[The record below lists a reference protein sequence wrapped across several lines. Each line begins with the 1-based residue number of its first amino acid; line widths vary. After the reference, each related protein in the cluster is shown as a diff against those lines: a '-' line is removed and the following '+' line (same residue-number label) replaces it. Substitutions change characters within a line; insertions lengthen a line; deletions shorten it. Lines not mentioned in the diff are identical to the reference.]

1 MPDFCV
7 GRILSL
13 VPQICKGAK
22 QPDTYWKIFNNQ
34 SCRVEMWY
42 SARASLSP
50 SLSSGLDTYCRLR
63 RLSRRRGPV
72 NCSSETVESC
82 VLRAAPCSL
91 TSVLGTGPDAIS
103 LLRYP
108 NMKCH
113 CPVVSAMQLDHNNS
127 ATMIEAES
135 KFVYLIKH
143 DPHGV
148 KTRLM
153 IGKVASMDGCLRS
166 ARFSIREALLFN
178 HIRTRSARV
187 PSLSIDPIGL
197 PMASH

>member
-1 MPDFCV
+1 MLV
-7 GRILSL
+7 GYCHWSLKYAKGLSSQTPIGRLSTTSL
-13 VPQICKGAK
+13 VVYRRG
-22 QPDTYWKIFNNQ
+22 NLRE
-34 SCRVEMWY
+34 RV
-42 SARASLSP
+42 SLLASL
-50 SLSSGLDTYCRLR
+50 LGWIHTCRLR

-91 TSVLGTGPDAIS
+91 TSVPGTGPDTIS

-135 KFVYLIKH
+135 KFVYLIKQ

-148 KTRLM
+148 KTRLV